1 MTYPSPTQTSVM
13 VAPDQGG
20 ERLDRLLA
28 RHVADLSRSRVK
40 ALIEAGN
47 VEVDGHTIRDPSHR
61 VNSGALIKVDVPAPQ
76 PPRPGPE
83 PIPLKVI
90 YEDADIIV
98 IDKPAGLVV
107 HPAAGNWTGTLVNA
121 LIAHCGDSLSGI
133 GGERRPG
140 IVHRLDKDTTGLMVV
155 AKNDRAHTALAAQF
169 ADHGRSGALTR
180 GYLAFVWGMPEPRE
194 GLVEGNVGRSS
205 KNRQKMAVV
214 KTGGRHA

>member
-1 MTYPSPTQTSVM
+1 MTYPSPTQTSVV

-40 ALIEAGN
+40 ALIEVGS
-47 VEVDGHTIRDPSHR
+47 VEVDGHTIRDPSYR

-76 PPRPGPE
+76 PARPGPE

-107 HPAAGNWTGTLVNA
+107 HPAAGNWTGTLVNG
-121 LIAHCGDSLSGI
+121 LIAHCGESLSGI
-133 GGERRPG
+133 GGGGPPAGRREASQG
-140 IVHRLDKDTTGLMVV
+140 ATHRK
-155 AKNDRAHTALAAQF
+155 AHTSHPASRGAKPARSRP
-169 ADHGRSGALTR
+169 AGR
-180 GYLAFVWGMPEPRE
+180 E
-194 GLVEGNVGRSS
+194 
-205 KNRQKMAVV
+205 
-214 KTGGRHA
+214 